1 MLKYKKH
8 KFVLFH
14 YQLMVWDCQCYG
26 AIHLYGHIHSSV
38 APLSQAI
45 MFNMCVEKNNY
56 EPVSIE
62 EIIESRDKRI
72 VGR

>member
-1 MLKYKKH
+1 
-8 KFVLFH
+8 
-14 YQLMVWDCQCYG
+14 MVWDCQHYE

-38 APLSQAI
+38 APLGQAR
-45 MFNMCVEKNNY
+45 MFNMSVEKNNY

-62 EIIESRDKRI
+62 EIIENRDKRI